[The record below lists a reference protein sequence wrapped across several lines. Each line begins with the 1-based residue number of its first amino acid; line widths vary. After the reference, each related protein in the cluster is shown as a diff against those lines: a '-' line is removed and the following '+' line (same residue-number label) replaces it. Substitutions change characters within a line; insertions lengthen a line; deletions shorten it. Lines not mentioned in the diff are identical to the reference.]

1 MAERLQLVPGNLEEE
16 IVERLIIY
24 HRNIDGIT
32 EAYRKVMKSINA
44 DQPKADVFSEGRWM
58 KIVKPSNIPL
68 YHTLKIGFYCPGF
81 PVRLSTYCTIPL

>member
-1 MAERLQLVPGNLEEE
+1 MPGNLEEE

-32 EAYRKVMKSINA
+32 EAYKNVMKSINA

-58 KIVKPSNIPL
+58 KVVKASDMPL
-68 YHTLKIGFYCPGF
+68 PH
-81 PVRLSTYCTIPL
+81 

>member
-58 KIVKPSNIPL
+58 EVVNHQILPL
-68 YHTLKIGFYCPGF
+68 
-81 PVRLSTYCTIPL
+81 